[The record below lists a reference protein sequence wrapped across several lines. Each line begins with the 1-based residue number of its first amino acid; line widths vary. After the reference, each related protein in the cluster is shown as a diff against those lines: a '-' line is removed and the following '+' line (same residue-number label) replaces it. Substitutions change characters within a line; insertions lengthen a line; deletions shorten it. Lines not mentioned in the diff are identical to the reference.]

1 MEEDHS
7 TPSSHT
13 LLHMAAGL
21 LPMAA
26 APLSLLLFTF
36 SHTLT
41 SLTFAL
47 TKHASF
53 IDKYG
58 KLLQHTNVNM
68 EGTIKP
74 QNKAQ
79 MVALNIPLA

>member
-13 LLHMAAGL
+13 LPWAAGL
-21 LPMAA
+21 LPYAA

-41 SLTFAL
+41 SLSFAL

-53 IDKYG
+53 IGKYG
-58 KLLQHTNVNM
+58 ELLRHTNVNM